1 MQTTTVADPGGQSG
15 HGPLGGPWPDWPLSN
30 CKLTSL
36 TSFFCCDH
44 HNNKRRL
51 RFNTVFLWLTP
62 TSLQTYFG
70 SKGAG
75 GGACPYLLPFNSI
88 FMGLLKK
95 TATGQGCK
103 FAVSVGRPRAKMLSA
118 SAFSFRGGALPPDPL
133 TRGSAPGPRWGLRPQ
148 TPVIGSRSALA
159 MWPP

>member
-1 MQTTTVADPGGQSG
+1 MQTTTVGDPGGQSG

-62 TSLQTYFG
+62 TFLQTYFG

-95 TATGQGCK
+95 TATGQRCK

-118 SAFSFRGGALPPDPL
+118 SGGFAPPDPL
-133 TRGSAPGPRWGLRPQ
+133 IRDSAVSAPI
-148 TPVIGSRSALA
+148 PVIGSRSVLA
-159 MWPP
+159 KCPPP